1 MDYNVYILD
10 SIYLHKRS
18 VMVHYLR
25 QRLLTCFFSPKFTW
39 CFFRLCASVSI
50 HVIACMVTKFVALSL
65 QKLQCSPTSDGAA
78 AVVLANEEFVKV
90 NGLQD
95 KGDSY

>member
-1 MDYNVYILD
+1 
-10 SIYLHKRS
+10 
-18 VMVHYLR
+18 
-25 QRLLTCFFSPKFTW
+25 
-39 CFFRLCASVSI
+39 
-50 HVIACMVTKFVALSL
+50 MVTKFVALSL

-78 AVVLANEEFVKV
+78 AVVLANKEFVKV